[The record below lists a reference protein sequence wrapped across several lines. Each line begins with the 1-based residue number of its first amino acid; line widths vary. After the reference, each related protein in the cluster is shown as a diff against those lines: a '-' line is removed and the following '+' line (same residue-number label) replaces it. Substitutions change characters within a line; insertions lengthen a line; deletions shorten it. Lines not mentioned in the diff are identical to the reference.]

1 MLRKRGVFLKKSFKI
16 RVFIPLL
23 LLFLIPIVLLN
34 FMHYEFDLL
43 KLKNEPLFLIISVI
57 FIIFGFE
64 AILFVTKNM
73 IRPINILLDA
83 YNSILNE
90 EDIKVKE
97 NNINHLSRAFDDMRK
112 IIEIRTNRFLFMKKF
127 NEDILNNIDT
137 GIITADISG
146 NIISLNESA
155 NSLIS
160 YLLDK
165 NAKKDIIKVF
175 NDHILKT
182 LKTNKN
188 INEII
193 EFELKSDILY
203 FDISTTIMKNSSNEN
218 SGIICSFKDI
228 TKRKKL
234 ENKIERIDKLAS
246 LGELSAALAHEIRN
260 PLSGIK
266 MSAQVLNKRFK
277 KYNQDESNEKLFKG
291 IVKEIDRLDNLIKDI
306 LSFSKHK
313 TIKQEKIELKEFI
326 KNSLKFF
333 INDVEKKDINIKL
346 DIKEAKFINFDKN
359 QLTQIFLNLI
369 SNALKAVEQNG
380 NILIKISDYDNKY
393 IKCEVIDDGK
403 GIEKENIK
411 KIFNPFFTTNE
422 DGTGLGLSVVFE
434 LLNANDANIEVEN
447 NNDKGCTFKLFLPIY
462 RGS

>member
-1 MLRKRGVFLKKSFKI
+1 MKKSFRT
-16 RVFIPLL
+16 RVLIPLL
-23 LLFLIPIVLLN
+23 LLLLIPIVLLN
-34 FMHYEFDLL
+34 FMHYGFDLS
-43 KLKNEPLFLIISVI
+43 KLKNEPLFFIISVI
-57 FIIFGFE
+57 FIVFGFE
-64 AILFVTKNM
+64 AILFVTNNM
-73 IRPINILLDA
+73 IKPINILLDA

-90 EDIKVKE
+90 EDIKTKE
-97 NNINHLSRAFDDMRK
+97 NSINHLSRAFDDMKK

-127 NEDILNNIDT
+127 NEDILKNIDT
-137 GIITADISG
+137 GIITADING

-155 NSLIS
+155 NNLIS
-160 YLLDK
+160 CLLDSNSK
-165 NAKKDIIKVF
+165 NDIIRVF
-175 NDHILKT
+175 NNQILNT
-182 LKTNKN
+182 LKTNHN

-203 FDISTTIMKNSSNEN
+203 FDISTIIMKNSSNEN
-218 SGIICSFKDI
+218 SGVICSFKDI

-266 MSAQVLNKRFK
+266 MSAQVLSKRFK
-277 KYNQDESNEKLFKG
+277 KYNQDESNEKLFEG
-291 IVKEIDRLDNLIKDI
+291 IIKEIDRLDNLIKDI

-313 TIKQEKIELKEFI
+313 TIKQEKIELRTFI
-326 KNSLKFF
+326 ENSLKFF
-333 INDVEKKDINIKL
+333 INDFEKKDVNIKL
-346 DIKEAKFINFDKN
+346 DIKEDKFIYFDKN

-380 NILIKISDYDNKY
+380 NILIQMSDYDNKY

-403 GIEKENIK
+403 GIEKENLK

-447 NNDKGCTFKLFLPIY
+447 NNDKGCNFKLFLPIY
-462 RGS
+462 KGV

>member
-1 MLRKRGVFLKKSFKI
+1 
-16 RVFIPLL
+16 
-23 LLFLIPIVLLN
+23 
-34 FMHYEFDLL
+34 MHYGFDLI

-57 FIIFGFE
+57 FIVFGFE
-64 AILFVTKNM
+64 AILFVTNNM
-73 IRPINILLDA
+73 IKPINILLDA

-90 EDIKVKE
+90 EDIKTKE
-97 NNINHLSRAFDDMRK
+97 HNINHLSKAFDDMKK

-127 NEDILNNIDT
+127 NEDILKNIDT
-137 GIITADISG
+137 GIITADING
-146 NIISLNESA
+146 DVISLNESA
-155 NSLIS
+155 NNLITH
-160 YLLDK
+160 LLDL
-165 NAKKDIIKVF
+165 NSREDIIKIF
-175 NDHILKT
+175 NNQILNT

-203 FDISTTIMKNSSNEN
+203 FDISTIIMKNSSNQN
-218 SGIICSFKDI
+218 SGVICSFKDI

-266 MSAQVLNKRFK
+266 MSAQVLSRRFK
-277 KYNQDESNEKLFKG
+277 KYNQDESNEKLFEG
-291 IVKEIDRLDNLIKDI
+291 IIKEIDRLDNLIKDI

-313 TIKQEKIELKEFI
+313 TIKQEQIELKSFI
-326 KNSLKFF
+326 ENSLKFF
-333 INDVEKKDINIKL
+333 INDFEKKDINIKL
-346 DIKEAKFINFDKN
+346 DIKEDKFIYFDKN

-369 SNALKAVEQNG
+369 SNALKAVELKG
-380 NILIKISDYDNKY
+380 NILIRVSNYNDKY
-393 IKCEVIDDGK
+393 VKCEVIDDGR

-447 NNDKGCTFKLFLPIY
+447 NNDKGCNFKLFLPIY
-462 RGS
+462 RGL

>member
-1 MLRKRGVFLKKSFKI
+1 MKKSFRI

-23 LLFLIPIVLLN
+23 LLFLIPIILLN
-34 FMHYEFDLL
+34 FMHYGFDLI

-57 FIIFGFE
+57 FIVFGFE
-64 AILFVTKNM
+64 AILFVTNNM
-73 IRPINILLDA
+73 IKPINILLDA

-90 EDIKVKE
+90 EDIKTKE
-97 NNINHLSRAFDDMRK
+97 HNINHLSKAFDDMKK

-127 NEDILNNIDT
+127 NEDILKNIDT
-137 GIITADISG
+137 GIITADING
-146 NIISLNESA
+146 DVISLNESA
-155 NSLIS
+155 NNLITH
-160 YLLDK
+160 LLDL
-165 NAKKDIIKVF
+165 NSREDIIKIF
-175 NDHILKT
+175 NNQILNT

-203 FDISTTIMKNSSNEN
+203 FDISTIIMKNSSNQN
-218 SGIICSFKDI
+218 SGVICSFKDI

-266 MSAQVLNKRFK
+266 MSAQVLSRRFK
-277 KYNQDESNEKLFKG
+277 KYNQDESNEKLFEG
-291 IVKEIDRLDNLIKDI
+291 IIKEIDRLDNLIKDI

-313 TIKQEKIELKEFI
+313 TIKQEQIELKSFI
-326 KNSLKFF
+326 ENSLKFF
-333 INDVEKKDINIKL
+333 INDFEKKDINIKL
-346 DIKEAKFINFDKN
+346 DIKEDKFIYFDKN

-369 SNALKAVEQNG
+369 SNALKAVELKG
-380 NILIKISDYDNKY
+380 NILIRVSNYNDKY
-393 IKCEVIDDGK
+393 VKCEVIDDGR

-447 NNDKGCTFKLFLPIY
+447 NNDKGCNFKLFLPIY
-462 RGS
+462 RGL

>member
-1 MLRKRGVFLKKSFKI
+1 MKKSFRI

-23 LLFLIPIVLLN
+23 LLFLIPIILLN
-34 FMHYEFDLL
+34 FMHYGFDLI

-57 FIIFGFE
+57 FIVFGFE
-64 AILFVTKNM
+64 AILFVTNNM
-73 IRPINILLDA
+73 IKPINILLDA

-90 EDIKVKE
+90 EDIKTKE
-97 NNINHLSRAFDDMRK
+97 HNINHLSKAFDDMKK

-127 NEDILNNIDT
+127 NEDILKNIDT
-137 GIITADISG
+137 GIITADING
-146 NIISLNESA
+146 DVISLNESA
-155 NSLIS
+155 NSLITH
-160 YLLDK
+160 LLDL
-165 NAKKDIIKVF
+165 NSREDIIRIF
-175 NDHILKT
+175 NNQILNT

-203 FDISTTIMKNSSNEN
+203 FDISTIIMKNSSNQN
-218 SGIICSFKDI
+218 SGVICSFKDI

-266 MSAQVLNKRFK
+266 MSAQVLSRRFK
-277 KYNQDESNEKLFKG
+277 KYNQDESNEKLFEG
-291 IVKEIDRLDNLIKDI
+291 IIKEIDRLDNLIKDI

-313 TIKQEKIELKEFI
+313 TIKQEQIELKSFI
-326 KNSLKFF
+326 ENSLKFF
-333 INDVEKKDINIKL
+333 INDFEKKDINIKL
-346 DIKEAKFINFDKN
+346 DIKEDKFIYFDKN

-369 SNALKAVEQNG
+369 SNALKAVELKG
-380 NILIKISDYDNKY
+380 NILIRVSNYNDKY
-393 IKCEVIDDGK
+393 VKCEVIDDGR

-447 NNDKGCTFKLFLPIY
+447 NNDKGCNFKLFLPIY
-462 RGS
+462 RGL